1 MVLKHE
7 HVVWPG
13 LCAHCSSVVCQTDLQ
28 SVCADVEVNQL
39 RLEGESQVNLGS
51 ADLQLNVLFTS
62 ESRPPSREKW
72 RILCRTT
79 WVLCLM
85 IESDSRTESLYRFG
99 QNRRKLLFHFLWFEP
114 PTQRGL
120 DQLTER
126 RWIMKVI
133 KRREKSRKWIVL
145 EKKRVGRETQAA
157 AKWVPSS
164 LSGTNAKTFVVQK

>member
-62 ESRPPSREKW
+62 ESTELREMTNPLQNHMSVVFNDW
-72 RILCRTT
+72 VRQQDRIPLSIRTKQT
-79 WVLCLM
+79 QVTVSFPAIWASDTKRSGSVNREEM
-85 IESDSRTESLYRFG
+85 NHESHQET
-99 QNRRKLLFHFLWFEP
+99 RKE
-114 PTQRGL
+114 QKM
-120 DQLTER
+120 DC
-126 RWIMKVI
+126 V
-133 KRREKSRKWIVL
+133 RK
-145 EKKRVGRETQAA
+145 ETGRERNTSCSQM
-157 AKWVPSS
+157 SS
-164 LSGTNAKTFVVQK
+164 FISQRNER

>member
-62 ESRPPSREKW
+62 ESTELREMTNPLQNHMSVVFNDWVRQQDRIPLSIRTKQTQVTVSFPAIWASDTKRSGSVNIEEMNHESHQETRKEQKMDCVRKETSRE
-72 RILCRTT
+72 RNTSCSQMSSFI
-79 WVLCLM
+79 
-85 IESDSRTESLYRFG
+85 S
-99 QNRRKLLFHFLWFEP
+99 
-114 PTQRGL
+114 QRN
-120 DQLTER
+120 ER
-126 RWIMKVI
+126 
-133 KRREKSRKWIVL
+133 
-145 EKKRVGRETQAA
+145 
-157 AKWVPSS
+157 
-164 LSGTNAKTFVVQK
+164 